1 MNKNFKCLFGFSA
14 AVAICLSCT
23 PVFATEADDLIVA
36 SIERTYVFKT
46 FLSDEAISTEAKD
59 GVVTL
64 TGTVAVDSQRVLA
77 QETAGN
83 TPGVSSVDNKLVT
96 VAEAAADKA
105 DYWIRKK
112 VKLNLYFHRHVNA
125 GKTVV
130 SVRDGVVTL
139 RGEAISAAQKDLT
152 TEYAM
157 DINGVTDVKNLMTIA
172 DAPKVEERTLGE
184 KIDDASVVAQIKAAL
199 LAHRST
205 SALTTKV
212 EAREGAITLT
222 GIASNEAEKTLVTK
236 LVTGIQG
243 VTVVNNAMTIQEPLT
258 K

>member
-1 MNKNFKCLFGFSA
+1 MNKNFKCLFGFST
-14 AVAICLSCT
+14 AVALCLAGT
-23 PVFATEADDLIVA
+23 TAYATEADDLIV
-36 SIERTYVFKT
+36 SNIEKTYVFRT
-46 FLSDEAISTEAKD
+46 FLSDESISTEAKD

-77 QETAGN
+77 NETAGSM
-83 TPGVSSVDNKLVT
+83 PGVTSVDNKLVT
-96 VAEAAADKA
+96 VAEVAADKA

-125 GKTVV
+125 GKTAVAV
-130 SVRDGVVTL
+130 QDGIVTL
-139 RGEAISAAQKDLT
+139 RGEAASAAQKDLT

-157 DINGVTDVKNLMTIA
+157 DINGVTDVKNLMTVA
-172 DAPKVEERTLGE
+172 AAPQVEERTLGE
-184 KIDDASVVAQIKAAL
+184 KIDDASVAAQVKAAL

-205 SALTTKV
+205 STFTTKV
-212 EAREGAITLT
+212 EVREGVVTLT
-222 GIASNEAEKTLVTK
+222 GIAKNDAEKTLVTK

-243 VTVVNNAMTIQEPLT
+243 VTTVNNEMTVQEPVT

>member
-1 MNKNFKCLFGFSA
+1 MNKNFKCLFGFST
-14 AVAICLSCT
+14 AVALCLACT
-23 PVFATEADDLIVA
+23 PAYTTEADDLIV
-36 SIERTYVFKT
+36 SNIERTYVFKT
-46 FLSDEAISTEAKD
+46 FLSDESISTEAKD
-59 GVVTL
+59 GIVTL

-83 TPGVSSVDNKLVT
+83 IPGVTSVNNNLVT
-96 VAEAAADKA
+96 VAEVAADKA

-125 GKTVV
+125 GKTIV
-130 SVRDGVVTL
+130 SVQDGVVTL
-139 RGEAISAAQKDLT
+139 RGEAVSAAQKDLT

-157 DINGVTDVKNLMTIA
+157 DINGVTDVKNLMTVA
-172 DAPKVEERTLGE
+172 AAPPVEERTLGE
-184 KIDDASVVAQIKAAL
+184 KIDDASVVAQIRTAL

-205 SALTTKV
+205 SAFNTKV
-212 EAREGAITLT
+212 EVREGAVTLT
-222 GIASNEAEKTLVTK
+222 GIAKNEAEKTLVTK

-243 VTVVNNAMTIQEPLT
+243 VTVVNNAMTIQEPVT

>member
-1 MNKNFKCLFGFSA
+1 MNRNLKCLFGFSA
-14 AVAICLSCT
+14 AVALCLAGA
-23 PVFATEADDLIVA
+23 PAFATEADDMIV
-36 SIERTYVFKT
+36 SNIERTYVFRT
-46 FLSDEAISTEAKD
+46 FLSDESISIEAKD

-77 QETAGN
+77 QEAAGN
-83 TPGVSSVDNKLVT
+83 IPGVTGVNNKLVT
-96 VAEAAADKA
+96 VAEVAADKA

-125 GKTVV
+125 GKTIV
-130 SVRDGVVTL
+130 SVQDGVVTL
-139 RGEAISAAQKDLT
+139 RGEAVSAAQKDLT
-152 TEYAM
+152 TEYAA
-157 DINGVTDVKNLMTIA
+157 DISGVTEVKNLMTVA
-172 DAPKVEERTLGE
+172 AAPPVEERTPGE
-184 KIDDASVVAQIKAAL
+184 KIDDASVVAQIRAAL

-205 SALTTKV
+205 SAFNTRV
-212 EAREGAITLT
+212 EARDGAVTLT

-243 VTVVNNAMTIQEPLT
+243 VITVNNAMTIQEPLT